1 MLKFRVTKCL
11 IDNKIVKCAILENNK
26 EWNKYNK
33 RRIIEKDSKG
43 REYFTLPNIRVKSF
57 LKSFTDRIGDAVDEV
72 VNGDGDAI
80 KYETFLGMNFT
91 NVVYFLNRE
100 YGEEMKQKS
109 IEGWKDTKFAWVLK
123 ICNFH
128 QYVKKD
134 GILTYERNDNAIEI
148 FNTEEDA
155 LERLSKLTDE
165 AYSCIEKYKGR
176 EVDECFDEFKQD
188 LNERYNLKD
197 NDNETDLAV
206 MELISKIVSDNKY
219 FEPKVERDKFIA
231 TSVFKPY
238 QLIIK

>member
-1 MLKFRVTKCL
+1 MLKFRIAKCL

-26 EWNKYNK
+26 EWGINK

-43 REYFTLPNIRVKSF
+43 KEYFTLPNTRVKSF
-57 LKSFTDRIGDAVDEV
+57 LKSFTDRIGDAADEIING
-72 VNGDGDAI
+72 NGDAMRH
-80 KYETFLGMNFT
+80 ETFLGMNFID
-91 NVVYFLNRE
+91 VVYFLDRE
-100 YGEEMKQKS
+100 YGEEMKRKS

-123 ICNFH
+123 ICNCH
-128 QYVKKD
+128 YYVKKD
-134 GILTYERNDNAIEI
+134 GILTYERNDNTIET

-155 LERLSKLTDE
+155 LKRLTELTDE
-165 AYSCIEKYKGR
+165 AYLYIEKYKGR
-176 EVDECFDEFKQD
+176 EVDECFNEFIRD
-188 LNERYNLKD
+188 LNKRYNLKE

-238 QLIIK
+238 QLVIK

>member
-1 MLKFRVTKCL
+1 MLKFRITKCL

-26 EWNKYNK
+26 EWDKYE

-43 REYFTLPNIRVKSF
+43 REYFTLPNTRVKSF
-57 LKSFTDRIGDAVDEV
+57 LKSFTDRIGDAADEV
-72 VNGDGDAI
+72 INGDGDAI
-80 KYETFLGMNFT
+80 KYETFLGMNFID
-91 NVVYFLNRE
+91 VAYFIDRE

-123 ICNFH
+123 NCNFH
-128 QYVKKD
+128 QYVKED
-134 GILTYERNDNAIEI
+134 GILTYERNDNAIDI

-165 AYSCIEKYKGR
+165 AYSYIEKYKGR
-176 EVDECFDEFKQD
+176 EVNECFNEFIQD

-197 NDNETDLAV
+197 NVNESDLAV
-206 MELISKIVSDNKY
+206 IELISKVVSDNKY
-219 FEPKVERDKFIA
+219 FEPKVEKDKFRA

-238 QLIIK
+238 QFVIK

>member
-1 MLKFRVTKCL
+1 MK
-11 IDNKIVKCAILENNK
+11 NGG
-26 EWNKYNK
+26 KYK
-33 RRIIEKDSKG
+33 RSIIEKDSKG
-43 REYFTLPNIRVKSF
+43 KEYFTIPNTRVKSF

-72 VNGDGDAI
+72 VNGNGDAI
-80 KYETFLGMNFT
+80 KYETFLGMNFID
-91 NVVYFLNRE
+91 VVYFLDRE

-109 IEGWKDTKFAWVLK
+109 IEGCQDTKFAWVLK

-134 GILTYERNDNAIEI
+134 GILTYERNDNAIET

-176 EVDECFDEFKQD
+176 KVDECFKEFIQD

-197 NDNETDLAV
+197 NDSITDLAV
-206 MELISKIVSDNKY
+206 MELISMIVSDNKY
-219 FEPKVERDKFIA
+219 FEPKVEKDKFRA
-231 TSVFKPY
+231 TFVFKPY
-238 QLIIK
+238 QLVIK

>member
-1 MLKFRVTKCL
+1 MLKFRIAKCM

-26 EWNKYNK
+26 EWDKYE

-43 REYFTLPNIRVKSF
+43 REYFTLPNTRVKSF
-57 LKSFTDRIGDAVDEV
+57 LKSFTDRIGDAADEV
-72 VNGDGDAI
+72 INGDGDAI
-80 KYETFLGMNFT
+80 KYETFLGMNFID
-91 NVVYFLNRE
+91 VAYFIDRE

-123 ICNFH
+123 NCNFH
-128 QYVKKD
+128 QYVKED
-134 GILTYERNDNAIEI
+134 GILTYERNDNAIDI

-165 AYSCIEKYKGR
+165 AYSYIEKYKGR
-176 EVDECFDEFKQD
+176 EVNECFNEFIQD

-197 NDNETDLAV
+197 NVNESDLAV
-206 MELISKIVSDNKY
+206 MELISKVVSDNKY
-219 FEPKVERDKFIA
+219 FEPKVEKDKFRA

>member
-1 MLKFRVTKCL
+1 MLKFRIAKCL
-11 IDNKIVKCAILENNK
+11 VNDKIVKCAIFEKNE
-26 EWNKYNK
+26 EWGEYK

-43 REYFTLPNIRVKSF
+43 KEYFTIPNTRVKSVF
-57 LKSFTDRIGDAVDEV
+57 KFFTDRIGDAVDEV
-72 VNGDGDAI
+72 INGDGDAI
-80 KYETFLGMNFT
+80 KYKTFLGMNFI
-91 NVVYFLNRE
+91 NVAYFIDRE
-100 YGEEMKQKS
+100 YGEEMKRKT

-134 GILTYERNDNAIEI
+134 GILTYERNDSAIDT

-176 EVDECFDEFKQD
+176 EVDECFNEFIRD
-188 LNERYNLKD
+188 LNKRYNLKE
-197 NDNETDLAV
+197 NDNKTDLAV
-206 MELISKIVSDNKY
+206 IELISKIVSDNKY
-219 FEPKVERDKFIA
+219 FEPKVERDKFRA

-238 QLIIK
+238 QLVIK

>member
-1 MLKFRVTKCL
+1 MLKFRITKCL
-11 IDNKIVKCAILENNK
+11 VNDKIVKCAILEKNE
-26 EWNKYNK
+26 EWGKYK

-43 REYFTLPNIRVKSF
+43 KEYFTIPNTRVKSVF
-57 LKSFTDRIGDAVDEV
+57 KFFTDRIGDAADEV
-72 VNGDGDAI
+72 INGDGDAI
-80 KYETFLGMNFT
+80 KYKTFLGMNFI
-91 NVVYFLNRE
+91 NVAYFIDRE
-100 YGEEMKQKS
+100 YGEEMKRKS

-123 ICNFH
+123 NCNFH
-128 QYVKKD
+128 RYVKKD

-176 EVDECFDEFKQD
+176 KVDECFDEFVQD

-197 NDNETDLAV
+197 NDNKTDLAV
-206 MELISKIVSDNKY
+206 MELIREIVSDNKY
-219 FEPKVERDKFIA
+219 LEPKVERDKFIA

-238 QLIIK
+238 QIVIK